1 MDGKIFN
8 SIGEHVGRVLGLC
21 IFDCQGDKLYD
32 LKGANIYR
40 LTGEL
45 VGYFSADRHGSEK
58 HLDKSADKLF
68 R

>member
-8 SIGEHVGRVLGLC
+8 STGEHVGHVMGRY
-21 IFDCQGDKLYD
+21 IFDCRGNKLYD
-32 LKGANIYR
+32 LKGANVYR

-45 VGYFSADRHGSEK
+45 VGHFSADRHGSEK
-58 HLDKSADKLF
+58 HLDKSADRLF